1 MGFHFAYLKPRSN
14 PKLHSYLM
22 KLSILRIS
30 IIILF
35 FFMAACEIEQPQQST
50 EASEDSQSE
59 SNQPPRNPLEPTEA
73 IQLVYLGSAG
83 CNFCTDEETIEKI
96 NFIKNRLEEV
106 AEYLGYQI
114 WFSGIAADED
124 PVVGYE
130 HLKMTWPYHEINTGA
145 YYYNWGHMEYI
156 WGEGEFAGPGVVP
169 QMLINRSTYRIE
181 AAGMSIGNAFREEQ
195 LIQRYTGAQDI
206 TQLYEVLSEEDMDG
220 IAEKLGLINLLD

>member
-1 MGFHFAYLKPRSN
+1 
-14 PKLHSYLM
+14 M
-22 KLSILRIS
+22 KFSLLSVP
-30 IIILF
+30 F
-35 FFMAACEIEQPQQST
+35 FFFIFLLSACEIEQPQQST

-73 IQLVYLGSAG
+73 IQLVYIGSAG

-106 AEYLGYQI
+106 ADHLGYQI
-114 WFSGIAADED
+114 WLSGIAADED

-130 HLKMTWPYHEINTGA
+130 HLKKTWPYHEVNTGA
-145 YYYNWGHMEYI
+145 YYYNWGHMEYV

-181 AAGMSIGNAFREEQ
+181 AAGMSIGNAFREEH

-220 IAEKLGLINLLD
+220 IAEKLELINLLD

>member
-1 MGFHFAYLKPRSN
+1 
-14 PKLHSYLM
+14 M
-22 KLSILRIS
+22 KSLLLIFPLTIS
-30 IIILF
+30 F

-59 SNQPPRNPLEPTEA
+59 SSQPPRNPLEPTEA

-106 AEYLGYQI
+106 ADHLGYQI

-130 HLKMTWPYHEINTGA
+130 LLKKT
-145 YYYNWGHMEYI
+145 
-156 WGEGEFAGPGVVP
+156 
-169 QMLINRSTYRIE
+169 
-181 AAGMSIGNAFREEQ
+181 
-195 LIQRYTGAQDI
+195 
-206 TQLYEVLSEEDMDG
+206 
-220 IAEKLGLINLLD
+220 